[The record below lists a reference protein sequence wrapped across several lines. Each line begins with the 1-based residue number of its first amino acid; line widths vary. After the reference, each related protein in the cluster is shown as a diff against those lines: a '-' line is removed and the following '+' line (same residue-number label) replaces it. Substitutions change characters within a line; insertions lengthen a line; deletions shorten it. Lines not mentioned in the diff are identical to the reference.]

1 MESDSPVSNAL
12 EWSVSDLSGA
22 LKRAIE
28 DQFGFV
34 RVRGEITGYRGPSA
48 SGHVYF
54 GLKDANA
61 KIDAVIWKGVFG
73 RLKTKPQEGLEV
85 IATGKITT
93 FPGKSSYQI
102 IIESLEPAGLGALMA
117 LLEERRRKLAAE
129 GLFDEAR
136 KQLIP
141 YLPQVIGV
149 ITSPTGSVIRDILHR
164 LEDRFPRRVLVW
176 PVRVQGETSG
186 DEVAAAI
193 RGFNALEPGGTIPRP
208 DVLIVARGGGSLE
221 DLMSFN
227 DEAVVRAAAA
237 SSIPLISAVGHETD
251 WTLIDYAS
259 DLRAPTPTGAAE
271 KVVPVR
277 GELLATVDDLAR
289 RRAAAISRLLD
300 HRRQALRAASRALP
314 SRETLLN
321 VPRQR
326 LDLASTRLPAA
337 LRANALGFERRLT
350 MLSQRLQARSP
361 QVRLAL
367 ARQSVNTLNQRLIVA
382 RQTILRAEQKR
393 LEREREKLAQVMA
406 RARRAAN
413 GLIERKRAKLSA
425 TEQLF
430 VALNYTAVLARGFA
444 LVRDAQNS
452 PVRSVGGAP
461 GGAMLSVEFADGTVA
476 VTVNGKSPPRSAPPA
491 RKPSATG
498 QGGLFD

>member
-1 MESDSPVSNAL
+1 MSSEADSAPTNAL

-22 LKRAIE
+22 LKRTIE

-102 IIESLEPAGLGALMA
+102 IIDNIEPAGLGALMA

-141 YLPQVIGV
+141 YLPTVIGV
-149 ITSPTGSVIRDILHR
+149 ITSPTGAVIRDILHR
-164 LEDRFPRRVLVW
+164 LEDRFPRHVLVW

-186 DEVAAAI
+186 AEVAAAI
-193 RGFNALEPGGTIPRP
+193 NGFNALKPGDPIPRP

-237 SSIPLISAVGHETD
+237 SQIPLISAVGHETD

-259 DLRAPTPTGAAE
+259 DMRAPTPTGAAE
-271 KVVPVR
+271 KVLPVR
-277 GELLATVDDLAR
+277 SELMAAVDDLAR
-289 RRAAAISRLLD
+289 RRRAAMARLFEQ
-300 HRRQALRAASRALP
+300 RRQGLRAASRALP

-337 LRANALGFERRLT
+337 LRNNARGFERTLAA
-350 MLSQRLQARSP
+350 LSQRLQARSP
-361 QVRLAL
+361 QVRLATANERL
-367 ARQSVNTLNQRLIVA
+367 NALNQRLITA

-393 LEREREKLAQVMA
+393 LERERDKLVQLMA
-406 RARRAAN
+406 RARRALGSMA
-413 GLIERKRAKLSA
+413 ERRRAKLAAS
-425 TEQLF
+425 EKLLE
-430 VALNYTAVLARGFA
+430 ALSYNSVLARGFA
-444 LVRDAQNS
+444 LVRDAAGN
-452 PVRSVGGAP
+452 PARSVASAPAGA
-461 GGAMLSVEFADGTVA
+461 ALSVQFADGTVA
-476 VTVNGKSPPRSAPPA
+476 VTVDGGGGAKAAPRRPPTAS
-491 RKPSATG
+491 